1 MKQRL
6 KKLLPNADYVRDN
19 RWLRWLGPTLFRPQL
34 WHITRRGVA
43 LGVALG
49 IFFGLLIPV
58 AQIPLSAA
66 SAVILRANLPAAIAS
81 TLITNP
87 ITFAPIY
94 YGAYRIGTV
103 LIGNGSPP
111 PDFDVAPAQEM
122 NSGEAGGWISRIM
135 ALGKPLLLGLLIVA
149 CSASVLSYL
158 LIMGVWRLKIVSAWR
173 RRQRRQAD

>member
-6 KKLLPNADYVRDN
+6 KHLLPNADYVRGN

-49 IFFGLLIPV
+49 IFFGLLVPV

-66 SAVILRANLPAAIAS
+66 AAVILRANLPSAIAS
-81 TLITNP
+81 TLVTNP
-87 ITFAPIY
+87 VTFAPIY
-94 YGAYRIGTV
+94 YGAYRIGTA

-111 PDFDVAPAQEM
+111 PDFDTSHRQEK
-122 NSGEAGGWISRIM
+122 NSEATGSWLVRIT

-149 CSASVLSYL
+149 CSAGVLTYL
-158 LIMGVWRLKIVSAWR
+158 LIMGLWRLKIILAWR